1 MEPYP
6 NIQPSVQPV
15 EGNSALIVCCLGE
28 GPKVKS
34 WEELGK
40 GLCLPNHGRAIIHA
54 GFRPSSVVPLRSPM
68 FLTITPYPF
77 LCK

>member
-6 NIQPSVQPV
+6 NIHPSVQPV
-15 EGNSALIVCCLGE
+15 EGNSVLIVCGLGE
-28 GPKVKS
+28 GPEVKS

-40 GLCLPNHGRAIIHA
+40 GLYLPNHGRAVIHA
-54 GFRPSSVVPLRSPM
+54 EFRPSSMAPLRSPM

-77 LCK
+77 LYK